1 MASADMTSWT
11 QALENQRTAARGI
24 ARLVADTLR
33 TQFPEAAYFVL
44 FIDDERD
51 LATDLFPASIRDANG
66 RTLNDLS
73 SDKLPSLPA
82 DSPLLAL
89 WGNYS
94 PTDVFQVR
102 HVLRTL
108 RLSGAAFDDYP
119 TDLRTEHDDEGF
131 IPCLLLS
138 SQARP
143 EEWDRDEDDRER
155 LLRPY
160 SAPHPQQPGPEADV
174 TATFTDRCRQ
184 AARRARVIAE
194 IARDRWTDPAT
205 MVALRRTMAGH
216 LDAAAA
222 HFEAVSPGYDEG
234 LPTAATEELFRA
246 EQIAVEHPTGLFPA
260 KLGEYILVPLV
271 DRDLPFLAR
280 LNPVNPEFQDFAQR
294 EADLAHALHLLH
306 ADDEHQRE
314 RTDDW
319 LHQVFTVWRKWL
331 SLADEVR
338 IDNGRPDNQH

>member
-33 TQFPEAAYFVL
+33 TQFPQAAYLVL
-44 FIDDERD
+44 FIDDEHD
-51 LATDLFPASIRDANG
+51 LATDLFPNSIRDANG
-66 RTLNDLS
+66 RTLNDFS
-73 SDKLPSLPA
+73 SSLLPPLPA

-89 WGNYS
+89 WGSYS
-94 PTDVFQVR
+94 PIDAFQVR

-119 TDLRTEHDDEGF
+119 ADLRTEDDDEGF

-143 EEWDRDEDDRER
+143 EEWERDEDDRER

-160 SAPHPQQPGPEADV
+160 SAPHPQRPGPEAGV
-174 TATFTDRCRQ
+174 TTTFTDPCRQ
-184 AARRARVIAE
+184 AARRAAVVAE
-194 IARDRWTDPAT
+194 IARDRWVDPAT
-205 MVALRRTMAGH
+205 MPALRTMAGH

-222 HFEAVSPGYDEG
+222 HFEAVPPGSDEG
-234 LPTAATEELFRA
+234 VPTAATEELFRA
-246 EQIAVEHPTGLFPA
+246 EQIAVEHHDGRFPA
-260 KLGEYILVPLV
+260 ELGEYILAPLV
-271 DRDLPFLAR
+271 DRDLPFPAR

-294 EADLAHALHLLH
+294 EANLAHALHLLH

-319 LHQVFTVWRKWL
+319 LHQVFTVWRGWL
-331 SLADEVR
+331 RLVDEVR